1 MISEKDKIISISNPK
16 IKYIKS
22 LLLRKNRNQTGLFLA
37 EGERTCRE
45 AIEHKWNPKYL
56 IYSNEKNQTINF
68 NDLIFEC
75 KKNNGLVLN
84 VTTKII
90 GKISKKII
98 LKLCWVSLNKKYLIK
113 SI

>member
-1 MISEKDKIISISNPK
+1 MISDKDKIISISNPK

-37 EGERTCRE
+37 EGERICRE

-84 VTTKII
+84 VNTKII
-90 GKISKKII
+90 GKISKIPMI
-98 LKLCWVSLNKKYLIK
+98 FSADVALACNI
-113 SI
+113 

>member
-1 MISEKDKIISISNPK
+1 MLPIAINYDGSSAVNDHGFQLHTGPMRSKSRGWVKITSSNPKSNPK

-56 IYSNEKNQTINF
+56 VYSNEKNQTINF
-68 NDLIFEC
+68 ICLFR
-75 KKNNGLVLN
+75 
-84 VTTKII
+84 KI
-90 GKISKKII
+90 
-98 LKLCWVSLNKKYLIK
+98 KLQIN
-113 SI
+113 

>member
-45 AIEHKWNPKYL
+45 AIEHRWNPKYL
-56 IYSNEKNQTINF
+56 IYSNEKNQTINL
-68 NDLIFEC
+68 NDLIFDLVNIE
-75 KKNNGLVLN
+75 KNFN
-84 VTTKII
+84 
-90 GKISKKII
+90 S
-98 LKLCWVSLNKKYLIK
+98 WVFL
-113 SI
+113 